1 MIKGLVG
8 GLRTLVL
15 AFALLFVVLY
25 IIAVFATITIGRG
38 ADLDRLDGLRSLFRR
53 GVAGC
58 RGQMTSKPLVSHA
71 ELNYSARLGGPP
83 SLGHT
88 MTYPCTC
95 RAAQVGSINHVH
107 SFPLLFWRMHQRR
120 WAPSSA
126 ATCR

>member
-71 ELNYSARLGGPP
+71 ELDYSARLGGPMRAP
-83 SLGHT
+83 KLG
-88 MTYPCTC
+88 TYHDIPMHMWSCAGRFHQPCS
-95 RAAQVGSINHVH
+95 Q
-107 SFPLLFWRMHQRR
+107 L
-120 WAPSSA
+120 SA
-126 ATCR
+126 AILENASAKMGCQ

>member
-53 GVAGC
+53 RGVAGC
-58 RGQMTSKPLVSHA
+58 SGQMGMFPQSHWCRMPNWTILRDA
-71 ELNYSARLGGPP
+71 EGPQAWDIP
-83 SLGHT
+83 
-88 MTYPCTC
+88 
-95 RAAQVGSINHVH
+95 
-107 SFPLLFWRMHQRR
+107 
-120 WAPSSA
+120 
-126 ATCR
+126 

>member
-53 GVAGC
+53 AGPDVQKKPC
-58 RGQMTSKPLVSHA
+58 RIPVNGS
-71 ELNYSARLGGPP
+71 
-83 SLGHT
+83 
-88 MTYPCTC
+88 CTG
-95 RAAQVGSINHVH
+95 R
-107 SFPLLFWRMHQRR
+107 FHQLC
-120 WAPSSA
+120 SQLSA
-126 ATCR
+126 AILENVSVKMGCQWRFFLQTSHLS